1 MPSNNRRLIFN
12 TRERLLSTDLNDMTT
27 LLHAKGTDEV
37 AAVLS
42 GDLYKSGVPVAGVV
56 SGLRVSAAN
65 PGVDHTVAITPGVAF
80 KNDTPPTSLDS
91 PYLKVET
98 LATSTLDL
106 AAFVDPGNPRWVCI
120 EVAPGDT
127 AELVSARDIFQPPL
141 GTFIPA
147 NVDKIRRPE
156 PVFSVNAGVPGPTP
170 AFPPGNPGQIPLA
183 YVYLPAAAASVIA
196 TDVVLCRPLFNSTTL
211 TAEFTKDKGGINV
224 LAAGGGT
231 VQFREYTIKFRTQG
245 TISQVPAGTIAVAN
259 FPGNP
264 GWRLGESYPVT
275 DEVIYA
281 YLIAPPYPAGY
292 DADVAFNR
300 EFLDVSGRIPS
311 NTLSAINGVVMWSN
325 VAPVG
330 STSTGPHPAGS
341 VSPNDP
347 TWGGGST
354 PFTSYLGSVTHIQSL
369 APAGLTQQLTR
380 ADQVRI
386 LETAKLPEDQDTQT
400 ASSVV
405 GQVGSLRNLS
415 PLLNGTVHGVFAIV
429 LPEAFEYKVRVL
441 DNNLLQGQSYTF
453 NMTAAEEPNQNLAGV
468 FVEPVAFGY
477 SNNALDSYAHR
488 YEFDIM
494 AGTAGAIT
502 FDHAC
507 GIATNAVNLA
517 VVGYR
522 DRILQQR

>member
-1 MPSNNRRLIFN
+1 
-12 TRERLLSTDLNDMTT
+12 
-27 LLHAKGTDEV
+27 
-37 AAVLS
+37 
-42 GDLYKSGVPVAGVV
+42 V
-56 SGLRVSAAN
+56 SL
-65 PGVDHTVAITPGVAF
+65 
-80 KNDTPPTSLDS
+80 
-91 PYLKVET
+91 
-98 LATSTLDL
+98 
-106 AAFVDPGNPRWVCI
+106 
-120 EVAPGDT
+120 
-127 AELVSARDIFQPPL
+127 
-141 GTFIPA
+141 
-147 NVDKIRRPE
+147 
-156 PVFSVNAGVPGPTP
+156 
-170 AFPPGNPGQIPLA
+170 
-183 YVYLPAAAASVIA
+183 
-196 TDVVLCRPLFNSTTL
+196 
-211 TAEFTKDKGGINV
+211 
-224 LAAGGGT
+224 
-231 VQFREYTIKFRTQG
+231 
-245 TISQVPAGTIAVAN
+245 
-259 FPGNP
+259 
-264 GWRLGESYPVT
+264 
-275 DEVIYA
+275 
-281 YLIAPPYPAGY
+281 
-292 DADVAFNR
+292 
-300 EFLDVSGRIPS
+300 
-311 NTLSAINGVVMWSN
+311 
-325 VAPVG
+325 
-330 STSTGPHPAGS
+330 
-341 VSPNDP
+341 NDP